1 VSCAEKLCMTHAQLH
16 EKRTLMAK
24 RKTDENGEAG
34 AMVQPRILVLADKP
48 GVAAV
53 IVADAIAARNAVGV
67 VVSCSA
73 LSVMI
78 PLDRSQVS
86 SLSGIGIDAGRY
98 GFVEFDDINDQEY
111 DVVIALSDECA
122 ERCLSLPGIP
132 HILRWRMDAA
142 GGTDIGPLKEIAARH
157 ADEYFKNGYHDAL
170 MSARRAERLIL
181 ENVSD
186 GIIAHDMKRRIF
198 YFNHAAEEITGYS
211 RSEVLS
217 QDCHAVFPGNLCG
230 GKCSFCDGEAP
241 QVKTIK
247 REMTISTK
255 SGESRTVSMTIKPM
269 IDNHGLQ
276 TGIIATLRDLT
287 KELELA
293 RRAGEIRQFSGII
306 GRDKSMLEV
315 FDLIKELAEV
325 NVPVLVTGESGTGKE
340 LVAAAIHNEGPR
352 AGKMFIP
359 VNCGAL
365 PEALLESELFGHV
378 KGSFTG
384 AIRDKKGR
392 FELADGGTIFLDEI
406 GDISPV
412 MQVKLLRVL
421 QAGEF
426 ERVGSETTMKVNVRI
441 ISATNKVL
449 KEEIE
454 AGRFREDLFYR
465 LSVVPVHLPP
475 LRERR
480 SDIPLLV
487 EYLLEKTTRDLNR
500 SGVKLSREAMDAI
513 ISYDWPGNIRELQNW
528 IHYALVKCHDKLI
541 LPRHLPIVLSSNQD
555 IVISKRRQRHT
566 LSLELVKRAIAQCGG
581 SKSDAAKMLGISR
594 ATLYR
599 FLEAEGIEA
608 V

>member
-1 VSCAEKLCMTHAQLH
+1 MV
-16 EKRTLMAK
+16 AK
-24 RKTDENGEAG
+24 KKTEEDAGGELRLSPG
-34 AMVQPRILVLADKP
+34 ILVLADKP
-48 GVAAV
+48 AVDAVMVAA
-53 IVADAIAARNAVGV
+53 AIASKSPGGLV
-67 VVSCSA
+67 VTCAA
-73 LSVMI
+73 LSVTTPMGQAQK
-78 PLDRSQVS
+78 SQ
-86 SLSGIGIDAGRY
+86 LSGVGVDAGLHS
-98 GFVEFDDINDQEY
+98 FACFDDINDQEF
-111 DVVIALSDECA
+111 DVVVVLSDACA
-122 ERCLSLPGIP
+122 DRCLSLPGIP
-132 HILRWRMDAA
+132 HVLRWRMDLSDTADA
-142 GGTDIGPLKEIAARH
+142 GSLMELAERH
-157 ADEYFKNGYHDAL
+157 ANEYFKNGYHDAL

-186 GIIAHDMKRRIF
+186 GIIAHDMKRRLF
-198 YFNHAAEEITGYS
+198 YFNHAAEEITGYA
-211 RSEVLS
+211 RRDVLS
-217 QDCHAVFPGNLCG
+217 RDCHEVFPGNLCG
-230 GKCSFCDGEAP
+230 GKCSFCDDE
-241 QVKTIK
+241 VKTVDSVK
-247 REMTISTK
+247 REVTIRTK

-269 IDNHGLQ
+269 IDSHGLQ
-276 TGIIATLRDLT
+276 TGIIATLHDLT

-293 RRAGEIRQFSGII
+293 RRAGEIKQFAGII
-306 GRDKSMLEV
+306 GKDKSMLEV

-325 NVPVLVTGESGTGKE
+325 NVPVLVSGESGTGKE

-421 QAGEF
+421 QEGAF
-426 ERVGSETTMKVNVRI
+426 ERVGGETTMKVNVRI
-441 ISATNKVL
+441 ISATNKNL
-449 KEEIE
+449 KEEIA

-465 LSVVPVHLPP
+465 LSVVPLHLPP

-487 EYLLEKTTRDLNR
+487 EYLLEKTIKDLNR
-500 SGVKLSREAMDAI
+500 NGVKFSREAMDAV
-513 ISYDWPGNIRELQNW
+513 ISYDWPGNVRELQNW

-541 LPRHLPIVLSSNQD
+541 LPRHLPIVLSSIQD
-555 IVISKRRQRHT
+555 VVLSKRRQRYT
-566 LSLELVKRAIAQCGG
+566 LSLDLVKRAITQCGG
-581 SKSDAAKMLGISR
+581 SKSDAAKTLGISR

-599 FLEAEGIEA
+599 FLESEGIEA